1 MGTTNSL
8 ALILISL
15 GLFFL
20 VGKPAFSDI
29 SRFQAEKQEYTDAI
43 EQINSFESKKDELLT
58 KLNNISPEDRQKMET
73 FLPTKEGIVR
83 LIADIDGIAAKRGI
97 GIESANIVES
107 KTDIS
112 RSVSEAPQAE
122 IFGSKTIDITFAS
135 NYDALINFLN
145 DLEKSLRVIDVRAIN
160 FSQGAELTTVY
171 HYRVSLEV
179 YWLKNLPYNQNDNE
193 Q

>member
-58 KLNNISPEDRQKMET
+58 KLN
-73 FLPTKEGIVR
+73 
-83 LIADIDGIAAKRGI
+83 
-97 GIESANIVES
+97 
-107 KTDIS
+107 
-112 RSVSEAPQAE
+112 
-122 IFGSKTIDITFAS
+122 
-135 NYDALINFLN
+135 
-145 DLEKSLRVIDVRAIN
+145 
-160 FSQGAELTTVY
+160 
-171 HYRVSLEV
+171 
-179 YWLKNLPYNQNDNE
+179 
-193 Q
+193 